1 MQDDELPPPG
11 DDEPAQQQRHHI
23 RAELDQLCE
32 IKIGMRNWHQ
42 ARLRDLTPEGFRL
55 SLTDMPAVG
64 TLLKIRLPGIAM
76 LDAEVCWARNF
87 EAGCKFVSPL
97 SPYVFEHLVRS

>member
-1 MQDDELPPPG
+1 MPDNANDE
-11 DDEPAQQQRHHI
+11 AHQQRRHP
-23 RAELDQLCE
+23 RAELDKLCE
-32 IKIGMRNWHQ
+32 IKIGVRNWHQ

-55 SLTDMPAVG
+55 SLTDMPKVG
-64 TLLKIRLPGIAM
+64 TVLKIRLPGMAM

-87 EAGCKFVSPL
+87 EAGCKFANPL